1 MTTYIFFSIIFYIWK
16 NIYVV
21 QLYICVIFSKLWFQ
35 FLQITLLLIYS
46 LVNLSFLYSKK
57 YVNLIL
63 TLKAFKSADLPSRSL
78 HVLSAS
84 SLSMKT
90 MPSKVF
96 LSQSVCWWVYIC
108 YLALITLDVIFFL
121 ICYLCA
127 SPKLHEWRHRL
138 ITYVLY
144 LVQCLDLSGHFINK

>member
-63 TLKAFKSADLPSRSL
+63 TLKAFKFADLPSRSL
-78 HVLSAS
+78 HVLSS
-84 SLSMKT
+84 KFSLNEDHT
-90 MPSKVF
+90 I
-96 LSQSVCWWVYIC
+96 QSVPVSVCLLVSL
-108 YLALITLDVIFFL
+108 YLLFGTYHTWSFFFL
-121 ICYLCA
+121 NLLPLCFSQA
-127 SPKLHEWRHRL
+127 PWVE
-138 ITYVLY
+138 T
-144 LVQCLDLSGHFINK
+144 